1 MCVLITIAIL
11 FALRPDTP
19 AAATCGY
26 SRSVNL
32 HQMSKLPILLLSIVL
47 SGGTMG
53 AAANARKVNDSR
65 WSVGNEFVERLIAFD
80 SANGLETENLRYK
93 TTGHDF
99 ISRAESREMTGEFS
113 FKSDGRELT
122 GKNSFVLRGS
132 STPAIEGGKALRID
146 LSSAAYSID
155 VSVFYAVYDD
165 QPAIRKWLVVTNR
178 GKKPVYLSHFC
189 FETLAAGPGLPAD
202 LDVSAGYGAIPR
214 VLFFTGRVSD
224 PAIFVRNAKTGEG
237 FAIVNEAPGYLKR
250 TEIGSSWSERFSVM
264 YDTDL
269 FPFGRTLNPGEAFES
284 AKSSLVFF
292 FDGHGLSD
300 SHWVVPRYAAQILS
314 RRRGAGQPPWIFNT
328 WEPFFRGINE
338 QTVKGLAEAAK
349 EIGIDIFTIDDGWQK
364 EYGSNDFDTTRFPA
378 GFGGVKSI
386 LDNNHQRLGL
396 WVPLAAISTQA
407 PDYQAHPEWVCRDQ
421 NGAPKF
427 TGTAAGQRAVMCLAS
442 GYRDLALKRLTQLIE
457 RYHPAY
463 IKVDLTTVF
472 NAYGEQPGCYAKDH
486 WHHDWAESLTRI
498 YEGLQYIGSQLY
510 HSHPE
515 VLVDYTFELWGEKH
529 LIDPAL
535 LESADLDWLSNVRDT
550 EPSDGGPLNARMLLY
565 SRAPSIPVEAMLIG
579 NLRAPG
585 ASIEARFAT
594 EIGAGP
600 LFLGDL
606 RKLSPE
612 ERQWYFE
619 KIRWFKELRS
629 RMPINESFFPLG
641 NWKQPNSASW
651 DGFARLSRN
660 AGGIIALFKNQSTA
674 GSAEIRLPAI
684 PGVTYRANSIVT
696 NKSLGTISAADLT
709 RGWKVRLPSD
719 RAVEVIE
726 LER

>member
-1 MCVLITIAIL
+1 
-11 FALRPDTP
+11 
-19 AAATCGY
+19 
-26 SRSVNL
+26 
-32 HQMSKLPILLLSIVL
+32 
-47 SGGTMG
+47 MG
-53 AAANARKVNDSR
+53 AAANVRKLNNSR
-65 WSVGNEFVERLIAFD
+65 WSVGNELVERVIAFD

-99 ISRAESREMTGEFS
+99 ISPAQSREMTGEFS

-122 GKNSFVLRGS
+122 GRNSFVLRGS

-146 LSSAAYSID
+146 LSNAAAGID
-155 VSVFYAVYDD
+155 VSVFYAVYDA
-165 QPAIRKWLVVTNR
+165 QPAIRKWLVVSNR
-178 GKKPVYLSHFC
+178 GKKPIYLSHFC

-214 VLFFTGRVSD
+214 ELFFTGRVSD

-250 TEIGSSWSERFSVM
+250 TEIGSSWSQRFSVM

-269 FPFGRTLNPGEAFES
+269 FPFGRTLNPGETFES

-300 SHWVVPRYAAQILS
+300 SRWVVPRYAAQVIS
-314 RRRGAGQPPWIFNT
+314 RRRGAGQPPWIYNT
-328 WEPFFRGINE
+328 WEPFLRGINE
-338 QTVKGLAEAAK
+338 QTVKELAEAAK

-364 EYGSNDFDTTRFPA
+364 EYGSNDFDVTRFPA
-378 GFGGVKSI
+378 GFAGVKST
-386 LDNNHQRLGL
+386 LDSNRLRLGL

-421 NGAPKF
+421 NGTPKF

-472 NAYGEQPGCYAKDH
+472 NAYGEQPGCYGKDH

-498 YEGLQYIGSQLY
+498 YEALQYIGSQLY

-579 NLRAPG
+579 NLRAPV
-585 ASIEARFAT
+585 ASIEERFAT

-612 ERQWYFE
+612 ERQWYSE
-619 KIRWFKELRS
+619 KIRWFKELRG
-629 RMPINESFFPLG
+629 RTPLNDSFFPLG

-660 AGGIIALFKNQSTA
+660 AGGIIALFKNQSAA

-684 PGVTYRANSIVT
+684 PGVTYHAKSIIT
-696 NKSLGTISAADLT
+696 NENLGTVSAAELAQ
-709 RGWKVRLPSD
+709 GWKVRFLPD
-719 RAVEVIE
+719 RDVEVIE